1 MFRNEANRLE
11 RAYATTKSPT
21 VKSQLEQAKQKAT
34 YYEQSRLLAE
44 QKASTTLEDFDL
56 GEYMEIYQDK
66 FATNM
71 GNMYASQK
79 VSRDLISNEYWKE
92 ARADARQMQKINADR
107 QTAIDIN
114 NLNQKVSFQADTS
127 VIKPLLQNFSKVQS
141 SLAVIAEQARQD
153 GNAGAASNLNE
164 AVQNFRRAE
173 KATGKDQLFYIEQ
186 ALAKLPKRG
195 INSKYQN
202 AISAILSGSE
212 GTDYESTN
220 TRLRE
225 DLRNIRT
232 AIDKYGEGEDINLPV
247 SVNGIFDRTLGG
259 MTSFDFIR
267 NAPNLNNFYIGAA
280 DISTSTTDDGSGVTK
295 TSRSVKYSSDIDK
308 K

>member
-1 MFRNEANRLE
+1 
-11 RAYATTKSPT
+11 
-21 VKSQLEQAKQKAT
+21 
-34 YYEQSRLLAE
+34 
-44 QKASTTLEDFDL
+44 
-56 GEYMEIYQDK
+56 
-66 FATNM
+66 
-71 GNMYASQK
+71 MYASQK

-280 DISTSTTDDGSGVTK
+280 DISTSTTDDGGTTK
-295 TSRSVKYSSDIDK
+295 TTRSVKYSSDIDK

>member
-280 DISTSTTDDGSGVTK
+280 DISTSTTDDGGTTK
-295 TSRSVKYSSDIDK
+295 TTRSVKYSSDIDK